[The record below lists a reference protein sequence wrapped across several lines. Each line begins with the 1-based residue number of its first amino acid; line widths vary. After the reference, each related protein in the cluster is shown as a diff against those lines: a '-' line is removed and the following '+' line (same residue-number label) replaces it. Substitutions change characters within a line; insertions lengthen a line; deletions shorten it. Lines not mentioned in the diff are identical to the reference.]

1 MVTARAFLPSRNPDA
16 SIVGISANI
25 MTVPASS
32 PFAVGASAYCCSKF
46 AQAKM
51 LEYLAVDHPDL
62 FVASAHPGC
71 VETDMLR
78 ASLMQLDPAMLDDG
92 MYFPSLPCLLLL
104 LLAYLHVNHH

>member
-1 MVTARAFLPSRNPDA
+1 
-16 SIVGISANI
+16 
-25 MTVPASS
+25 
-32 PFAVGASAYCCSKF
+32 
-46 AQAKM
+46 M

-62 FVASAHPGC
+62 FVVSAHPGC